1 MTIDPRDFVTNDKR
15 IPTNMSGDQGK
26 ALVVNASEDAYEHS
40 AQVSITDITGQ
51 IIMWPTDT
59 PPAGYLLC
67 DGSAYDYDTYPSL
80 GFILGGT
87 PGTQFNVPNINFAK
101 NSKGVG
107 TLTEEAED
115 VKAHSHTVDAVAD
128 HNHPL
133 SINSGGSHT
142 HTTSSTG
149 SHGHGMSSDGNHSHT
164 YRSSL
169 NQPAEPA
176 TGSGA
181 RVANDNWPTYNTS
194 SAGSHTHSIYSGGGH
209 THTVNSGGSHGHSGS
224 AAEAGGHTHTISQSG
239 GVKTQPACTLIN
251 FLIKT

>member
-15 IPTNMSGDQGK
+15 IPTEMAGDQGK
-26 ALVVNASEDAYEHS
+26 ALVVNATEDAYEHS
-40 AQVSITDITGQ
+40 AQVTITDITGQ

-67 DGSAYDYDTYPSL
+67 DGAEYAYNSYPSL
-80 GFILGGT
+80 GHILGASAGET
-87 PGTQFNVPNINFAK
+87 FNVPNINFAK

-107 TLTEEAED
+107 TLTEEDED
-115 VKAHSHTVDAVAD
+115 VKAHSHTVDTVAD
-128 HNHPL
+128 HSHSLTINSGGGHGHTL
-133 SINSGGSHT
+133 ASAGSHTHGINSGGSHT
-142 HTTSSTG
+142 
-149 SHGHGMSSDGNHSHT
+149 HT

-181 RVANDNWPTYNTS
+181 RVANDSWPTYNT
-194 SAGSHTHSIYSGGGH
+194 G
-209 THTVNSGGSHGHSGS
+209 SGGSHGHSMGSAGSHGHTVNTGGAHTHTGS
-224 AAEAGGHTHTISQSG
+224 AASAGGHTHNISASG
-239 GVKTQPACTLIN
+239 GARTQPACTLIN